1 MLIDQFAHLHPPPST
16 LARNEYYQLQ
26 NWNFSAATGCLLC
39 PWPVEWKKNKKTKKQ
54 KRLI

>member
-1 MLIDQFAHLHPPPST
+1 MLIDQFAHLHFPPPST

-39 PWPVEWKKNKKTKKQ
+39 PWPMEWKKKKKKNE
-54 KRLI
+54 KD